1 MQFISP
7 YSIRVTEK
15 GHRKPL
21 VLQDIDFLKL
31 LKDCIE
37 HSKNNS
43 INCDDS
49 SKCAY
54 IFDQF
59 FLDKST
65 GKLHGWFKTGH
76 YGIASDIH
84 DIETGNVDFRKGTKQ
99 SDLLQHYFQFHVRLD
114 PSNEGICMLHSYGV
128 HGIKTILN
136 DVINEYFST
145 LPTPLV
151 CQLKPL
157 AYDSALAEWTKKN
170 VTELR
175 VTKFKRL
182 DDVADTMVKFGHEE
196 DFDTEIR
203 VKSKGGFGSLVSFIT
218 GDSNEAKLAEVLS
231 SFGTQVTAVVNNN
244 GKSRVFKIGADAEN
258 QICQIEM
265 DENDVTMAHGV
276 PELSSIH
283 AYVNDIVSEYVS
295 ALYPPS

>member
-7 YSIRVTEK
+7 YSIRVIEK
-15 GHRKPL
+15 GHRTPL

-31 LKDCIE
+31 LEDCIE
-37 HSKNNS
+37 HSKSNS
-43 INCDDS
+43 INCDDNA
-49 SKCAY
+49 KRAY
-54 IFDQF
+54 IFDECS
-59 FLDKST
+59 LDRST
-65 GKLHGWFKTGH
+65 GKLYGWFKTGN

-84 DIETGNVDFRKGTKQ
+84 NIETGNKDYSKGTKQ
-99 SDLLQHYFQFHVRLD
+99 SDLVKHYFQFHVRLD
-114 PSNEGICMLHSYGV
+114 PSNEGICMLHGYGAY
-128 HGIKTILN
+128 GIKTILN
-136 DVINEYFST
+136 DVINNYLDT

-151 CQLKPL
+151 CHLKPL
-157 AYDSALAEWTKKN
+157 AYENALAEWIKKN

-182 DDVADTMVKFGHEE
+182 ADIADTMAKFGHEE

-218 GDSNEAKLAEVLS
+218 GNSNEAKLAEVLS

-244 GKSRVFKIGADAEN
+244 GKSRVFKIGTKAEN

-265 DENDVTMAHGV
+265 DESNVTMTDDA
-276 PELSSIH
+276 PDLSSIH
-283 AYVNDIVSEYVS
+283 EYVNDIVSEYVL